1 MPPRYQPW
9 LHRFAVITAAVAL
22 LLPITVGALVT
33 THDAGMAFRDWP
45 SSDGHNMVA
54 YPWLQSVGDK
64 FLEHGH
70 RLAGMFVGILSIGLA
85 FALWF
90 GETRRWARWLGIAV
104 LLSVIGQG
112 LLGGSRVVIDARGLA
127 MLHGLFGSWVFALM
141 SCVAFVTSKSWFESA
156 QISVKDWSLNTGISA
171 IVSVV
176 AIQLQFILGGLLRH
190 QGMAVAEHM
199 AFAVLVLLSVLW
211 LWAAAYTSGVKW
223 LRGNAWALMGVVV
236 AQIALGI
243 VTFVA
248 KVGPSAIGIA
258 GDYVVVQGSL
268 LQIWSRTGHTVL
280 GMLVWMLAV
289 LYLVRVLRIMWVRQ
303 HSQVGSPVNSN
314 GGTLLTGGAS

>member
-1 MPPRYQPW
+1 MTPRYQPW
-9 LHRFAVITAAVAL
+9 LHYFAVITAAVAL

-45 SSDGHNMVA
+45 SSDGHNMVL
-54 YPWLQSVGDK
+54 YPWLQSIGDK

-85 FALWF
+85 TALWR
-90 GETRRWARWLGIAV
+90 GESRTWARWLGLVV

-141 SCVAFVTSKSWFESA
+141 SCVALVTSRGWFDADQHRSE
-156 QISVKDWSLNTGISA
+156 DWSLSTGISA
-171 IVSVV
+171 ITAVV

-190 QGMAVAEHM
+190 HGRAVHEHLGF
-199 AFAVLVLLSVLW
+199 AFLVLLAAMW
-211 LWAAAYTSGVKW
+211 LWVGSYNSGVKW
-223 LRGNAWALMGVVV
+223 LRGNASALLAAVL
-236 AQIALGI
+236 AQIGLGL

-248 KVGPSAIGIA
+248 KYGF
-258 GDYVVVQGSL
+258 GDYVAMQGSL
-268 LQIWSRTGHTVL
+268 LQVWSRTGHTVL
-280 GMLVWMLAV
+280 GMVVWMLSV
-289 LYLVRVLRIMWVRQ
+289 LYLVRVLRITWLRHQQPASFRQ
-303 HSQVGSPVNSN
+303 EEIGQGA
-314 GGTLLTGGAS
+314 LLTGGAS